1 MKKQPVS
8 VAIMLDRKKK
18 KWHNKIVSLLGN
30 DFIKIK

>member
-8 VAIMLDRKKK
+8 VAIMLDRKK